1 MSKKENKE
9 VKKEIKTETET
20 KTETN
25 NYVSGS
31 EASKILGVHYRTLY
45 QWDEKGW
52 IETIRTGGNKRLY
65 NVEKYIREKKCKN
78 ESSRCD
84 LILEDI
90 TKITTKQKI
99 IYARVSSQGQK
110 DDLDRQKRMLQHRY
124 PEYILIED
132 IGSGLNLN
140 KRGIRKIVDLAI
152 GGKIEEVVVVHK
164 DRLARF
170 GFELIED
177 LIKKYSGGKIT
188 IMEKSEEITAEEELA
203 LDVIQIM
210 NVFTAKMN
218 GLRKYKKKENIEE
231 KKKDKNDL

>member
-1 MSKKENKE
+1 M
-9 VKKEIKTETET
+9 
-20 KTETN
+20 
-25 NYVSGS
+25 
-31 EASKILGVHYRTLY
+31 
-45 QWDEKGW
+45 
-52 IETIRTGGNKRLY
+52 Y

-99 IYARVSSQGQK
+99 IYARISSQGQK
-110 DDLDRQKRMLQHRY
+110 DDLERQKRMLQHRY

>member
-9 VKKEIKTETET
+9 VKKEIKTET

-78 ESSRCD
+78 ESSKCD

-110 DDLDRQKRMLQHRY
+110 DDL
-124 PEYILIED
+124 ET
-132 IGSGLNLN
+132 
-140 KRGIRKIVDLAI
+140 
-152 GGKIEEVVVVHK
+152 
-164 DRLARF
+164 
-170 GFELIED
+170 
-177 LIKKYSGGKIT
+177 KK
-188 IMEKSEEITAEEELA
+188 
-203 LDVIQIM
+203 
-210 NVFTAKMN
+210 NVTT
-218 GLRKYKKKENIEE
+218 
-231 KKKDKNDL
+231 